1 MWNGCHLADEEV
13 LVTSAGAGAFPR
25 LREVVWPGAKPAG
38 EMFPRGLLL
47 VLDLSRLALRQVS
60 KFLLG
65 EEALVAKR
73 LKWGCVRRLN
83 IKSFI

>member
-1 MWNGCHLADEEV
+1 MRNGCHLAYEEV

-47 VLDLSRLALRQVS
+47 VLDLSPACFASGLEIS
-60 KFLLG
+60 LG
-65 EEALVAKR
+65 RRSARGEALKMRVCLQAR
-73 LKWGCVRRLN
+73 Y
-83 IKSFI
+83 